1 MSEDWSSAE
10 TPGGTPAPAA
20 LAATQDPV
28 PLRVALLEDERTP
41 DGMVCMGT
49 YRNDRLVARCALPP
63 EAWAKVLEH
72 GFFEQPVPVVLVAR
86 EAPPGLQCQL
96 FAMVVLPEGLEVEGD
111 DEDDEP
117 WAESVPGAG
126 YEAAVADS
134 DDEEG
139 EDEGDPRVAPIPL
152 GTIVRFAKDRVHPE
166 SLPLEAADVLR
177 KVIEGKTSEVVD
189 RALED
194 LLGGGGPGSALG

>member
-10 TPGGTPAPAA
+10 APDGAPTPAA

-28 PLRVALLEDERTP
+28 PLRVELLEDERTP

-63 EAWAKVLEH
+63 EAWAKVQEH

-96 FAMVVLPEGLEVEGD
+96 FAMVVLPDGLELEAD

-117 WAESVPGAG
+117 WADSVPGAS
-126 YEAAVADS
+126 YEATVS
-134 DDEEG
+134 ESEDEE
-139 EDEGDPRVAPIPL
+139 EDDGDPRVAPIPL
-152 GTIVRFAKDRVHPE
+152 GTIVRFAKDRVHPD

-194 LLGGGGPGSALG
+194 LLNSGESSDE

>member
-1 MSEDWSSAE
+1 MSEDWSSAD
-10 TPGGTPAPAA
+10 TPGGTPTPAA

-28 PLRVALLEDERTP
+28 PLRVELLQDERTP

-63 EAWAKVLEH
+63 EAWAKVQEH
-72 GFFEQPVPVVLVAR
+72 GFFENPVPVVLVAR

-96 FAMVVLPEGLEVEGD
+96 FAMVVLPEGLELETD
-111 DEDDEP
+111 DEDQEP
-117 WAESVPGAG
+117 WADSVPGAG
-126 YEAAVADS
+126 YEAAIS
-134 DDEEG
+134 GDDDEG

-152 GTIVRFAKDRVHPE
+152 GTIVRFAKDRVHPD

-177 KVIEGKTSEVVD
+177 KVIEGRTSEVVD

-194 LLGGGGPGSALG
+194 LLGGEGEQSGEQ

>member
-10 TPGGTPAPAA
+10 TPDGAPTPAA

-28 PLRVALLEDERTP
+28 PLRVELLEDERTP

-63 EAWAKVLEH
+63 EAWAKVQEH

-96 FAMVVLPEGLEVEGD
+96 FAMVVLPDGLELEAD

-117 WAESVPGAG
+117 WAESVPGAS
-126 YEAAVADS
+126 YEAAVSES
-134 DDEEG
+134 DDEE
-139 EDEGDPRVAPIPL
+139 EDDGDPRVAPIPL

-194 LLGGGGPGSALG
+194 LLGGQNSSDE

>member
-1 MSEDWSSAE
+1 MSDSWTPDDSTESGSSSS
-10 TPGGTPAPAA
+10 PAA

-28 PLRVALLEDERTP
+28 PLRVALVEDERTP

-49 YRNDRLVARCALPP
+49 YRNDRLVARCAIPP
-63 EAWAKVLEH
+63 EAWAQVQEH
-72 GFFEQPVPVVLVAR
+72 GFFEHPVPVVLVAR

-96 FAMVVLPEGLEVEGD
+96 FAMVVLPEGFELEDD
-111 DEDDEP
+111 DETEP
-117 WAESVPGAG
+117 WADSVPGSS
-126 YEAAVADS
+126 YEAAVEGEADE
-134 DDEEG
+134 DEE

-152 GTIVRFAKDRVHPE
+152 GTIVRFAKDRVHPD

-177 KVIEGKTSEVVD
+177 KIIEGKTTEVVD

-194 LLGGGGPGSALG
+194 LLGGGSEK

>member
-1 MSEDWSSAE
+1 MSEDWSAD
-10 TPGGTPAPAA
+10 TPGGTPTPAA

-28 PLRVALLEDERTP
+28 PLRVELLEDERTP

-63 EAWAKVLEH
+63 EAWAKVQEH

-96 FAMVVLPEGLEVEGD
+96 FAMVVLPEGLELEAD
-111 DEDDEP
+111 DDAEEP

-126 YEAAVADS
+126 YEAAVTQG

-152 GTIVRFAKDRVHPE
+152 GTIVRFAKDRVHPD

-177 KVIEGKTSEVVD
+177 KVIEGRTSEVVD

-194 LLGGGGPGSALG
+194 LLGGGSE

>member
-10 TPGGTPAPAA
+10 APDGAPTPAA

-28 PLRVALLEDERTP
+28 PLRVELLEDERTP

-63 EAWAKVLEH
+63 EAWAKVQEH

-96 FAMVVLPEGLEVEGD
+96 FAMVVLPDGLELEAD

-117 WAESVPGAG
+117 WADSVPGAS
-126 YEAAVADS
+126 YEATVS
-134 DDEEG
+134 ESEG
-139 EDEGDPRVAPIPL
+139 EEEDDGDPRVAPIPL
-152 GTIVRFAKDRVHPE
+152 GTIVRFAKDRVHPD

-194 LLGGGGPGSALG
+194 LLNSGESSDE

>member
-1 MSEDWSSAE
+1 MTEEWSPSD
-10 TPGGTPAPAA
+10 TPGGTPTPAA

-28 PLRVALLEDERTP
+28 PLRVVLLEDERTP

-63 EAWAKVLEH
+63 EAWAKVQEH

-96 FAMVVLPEGLEVEGD
+96 FAMVVLPEGLELDGD
-111 DEDDEP
+111 DDEP
-117 WAESVPGAG
+117 EPWADSVPGAS
-126 YEAAVADS
+126 YEATVSESES
-134 DDEEG
+134 DDEG
-139 EDEGDPRVAPIPL
+139 EDDGDPRVAPIPL
-152 GTIVRFAKDRVHPE
+152 GTIVRFAKDRVHPD

-194 LLGGGGPGSALG
+194 LLGE

>member
-1 MSEDWSSAE
+1 MTEEWSAE
-10 TPGGTPAPAA
+10 TPGGSPTPAA

-28 PLRVALLEDERTP
+28 PLRVELLEDERTP

-49 YRNDRLVARCALPP
+49 FRNDRLVARCALPA
-63 EAWAKVLEH
+63 EAWAKVQEH

-96 FAMVVLPEGLEVEGD
+96 FAMVVLPEGLEIDPDDD
-111 DEDDEP
+111 DEEP

-126 YEAAVADS
+126 YEATVS
-134 DDEEG
+134 ETEEEE
-139 EDEGDPRVAPIPL
+139 EDGDPRVAPIPL
-152 GTIVRFAKDRVHPE
+152 GTIVRFAKDRVHPD

-194 LLGGGGPGSALG
+194 LLGGGGDGLSGER

>member
-1 MSEDWSSAE
+1 MSEDWSSADP
-10 TPGGTPAPAA
+10 PGGTPTPAA

-28 PLRVALLEDERTP
+28 PLRVELLQDERTP

-63 EAWAKVLEH
+63 EAWAKVQEH
-72 GFFEQPVPVVLVAR
+72 GFFENPVPVVLVAR

-96 FAMVVLPEGLEVEGD
+96 FAMVVLPEGLELETD
-111 DEDDEP
+111 DEHEEP
-117 WAESVPGAG
+117 WADSVPGAG
-126 YEAAVADS
+126 YEAAIAG
-134 DDEEG
+134 DDDEG

-152 GTIVRFAKDRVHPE
+152 GTIVRFAKDRVHPD

-194 LLGGGGPGSALG
+194 LLGGEGEQSGEP

>member
-1 MSEDWSSAE
+1 MSEEWSSAE
-10 TPGGTPAPAA
+10 PPGGAPAPAA

-28 PLRVALLEDERTP
+28 PLRVELLEDERTP

-63 EAWAKVLEH
+63 EAWAKVQEH
-72 GFFEQPVPVVLVAR
+72 GFFEHPVPVVLVAR
-86 EAPPGLQCQL
+86 EAPPGLLCQL
-96 FAMVVLPEGLEVEGD
+96 FAMVVLPEGLELEGD
-111 DEDDEP
+111 DDDDEP

-126 YEAAVADS
+126 YEAAVSGAE
-134 DDEEG
+134 DEE
-139 EDEGDPRVAPIPL
+139 EDDGDPRVAPIPL
-152 GTIVRFAKDRVHPE
+152 GTIVRFAKDRVHPD

-194 LLGGGGPGSALG
+194 LLGGGEQ

>member
-1 MSEDWSSAE
+1 MNEDWSSAE
-10 TPGGTPAPAA
+10 TPGGTPTPAA

-28 PLRVALLEDERTP
+28 PLRVELLEDERTP

-63 EAWAKVLEH
+63 EAWAKVQEH

-96 FAMVVLPEGLEVEGD
+96 FAMVVLPDGLELEAE
-111 DEDDEP
+111 DEEEEP
-117 WAESVPGAG
+117 WAESVPGAS
-126 YEAAVADS
+126 YEAAVS
-134 DDEEG
+134 DGEEE
-139 EDEGDPRVAPIPL
+139 EDDGDPRVAPIPL
-152 GTIVRFAKDRVHPE
+152 GTIVRFAKDRVHPD

-194 LLGGGGPGSALG
+194 LLGGGGDGQSSEQ

>member
-1 MSEDWSSAE
+1 
-10 TPGGTPAPAA
+10 
-20 LAATQDPV
+20 
-28 PLRVALLEDERTP
+28 
-41 DGMVCMGT
+41 MGT
-49 YRNDRLVARCALPP
+49 YRNERLVARCALPS

-96 FAMVVLPEGLEVEGD
+96 FAMVVLPEGLELDGD
-111 DEDDEP
+111 DEGDEP
-117 WAESVPGAG
+117 WAESVPGSG
-126 YEAAVADS
+126 YEAAIANS

-177 KVIEGKTSEVVD
+177 KVIEGRTSEVVD

-194 LLGGGGPGSALG
+194 LLGGGGTGPGLE

>member
-10 TPGGTPAPAA
+10 TPGGTPTPAA

-63 EAWAKVLEH
+63 EAWEKVLEH

-96 FAMVVLPEGLEVEGD
+96 FAMVVLPDGLELERRLVAEHMRSADAAEGLRAF
-111 DEDDEP
+111 
-117 WAESVPGAG
+117 AE
-126 YEAAVADS
+126 
-134 DDEEG
+134 
-139 EDEGDPRVAPIPL
+139 
-152 GTIVRFAKDRVHPE
+152 K
-166 SLPLEAADVLR
+166 R
-177 KVIEGKTSEVVD
+177 KPVF
-189 RALED
+189 
-194 LLGGGGPGSALG
+194 

>member
-1 MSEDWSSAE
+1 
-10 TPGGTPAPAA
+10 
-20 LAATQDPV
+20 
-28 PLRVALLEDERTP
+28 
-41 DGMVCMGT
+41 
-49 YRNDRLVARCALPP
+49 
-63 EAWAKVLEH
+63 
-72 GFFEQPVPVVLVAR
+72 
-86 EAPPGLQCQL
+86 
-96 FAMVVLPEGLEVEGD
+96 MVVLPEGLEVEGD

-152 GTIVRFAKDRVHPE
+152 GTIVRFARDRVHPD

>member
-1 MSEDWSSAE
+1 M
-10 TPGGTPAPAA
+10 
-20 LAATQDPV
+20 
-28 PLRVALLEDERTP
+28 PLRVELLEDERTP

-49 YRNDRLVARCALPP
+49 YRNDRFVARCALPA
-63 EAWAKVLEH
+63 EAWAKVQEH

-96 FAMVVLPEGLEVEGD
+96 FAMVVAAGRTRDSTRTTMTKNRGPRVCRAPATRPRCPGARRSE
-111 DEDDEP
+111 EDD
-117 WAESVPGAG
+117 
-126 YEAAVADS
+126 
-134 DDEEG
+134 
-139 EDEGDPRVAPIPL
+139 GDPRVAPIPL
-152 GTIVRFAKDRVHPE
+152 GTIVRFAKDRVHPD

-194 LLGGGGPGSALG
+194 LLGGGGTTEREGVSGKR

>member
-1 MSEDWSSAE
+1 MSEDWSSSE

-49 YRNDRLVARCALPP
+49 YRNDRLVARCALPL

-117 WAESVPGAG
+117 WADSVPGAG

-152 GTIVRFAKDRVHPE
+152 GTIVRF
-166 SLPLEAADVLR
+166 EAADVLR

-194 LLGGGGPGSALG
+194 LLGGGGPGSGLE